1 MGQSSLDSPFI
12 YSFNMKMFVVL
23 ALAAVAFAEPEADPY
38 VVGYN
43 GFSGFPYTA
52 ATYSSPL
59 MRAFTPYST
68 FSTPLVH
75 RVFKREAEADP
86 AVVFSGLPVTSY
98 SGVHPVNTVAAVN
111 TYSAVHPVN
120 TVAPVTS
127 YSAVH
132 PVNTVAAVNT
142 YSAVSPVT
150 TYTAAVPTSHSVT
163 SYKNPE
169 HYTAVK
175 NFGIGPNYIAKNYG
189 VQHVAKREAEADPA
203 VVSGLPVSTYSAV
216 HPFNTYS
223 AVHPVNTYTS
233 NVAVTPFGLT
243 HSSNVGV
250 CLNNVGQQV
259 PC

>member
-75 RVFKREAEADP
+75 RVFKREAEAEADP

-98 SGVHPVNTVAAVN
+98 SAVHPVNTVAAVN

-120 TVAPVTS
+120 TVAAVTS
-127 YSAVH
+127 
-132 PVNTVAAVNT
+132 

-203 VVSGLPVSTYSAV
+203 VVFSGLPVSTYSAV
-216 HPFNTYS
+216 HPVNTYS

>member
-68 FSTPLVH
+68 FSTLLVH

-203 VVSGLPVSTYSAV
+203 VVVSGLPVS
-216 HPFNTYS
+216 TYS

-250 CLNNVGQQV
+250 CLNNVG
-259 PC
+259 

>member
-68 FSTPLVH
+68 FGTPLVH
-75 RVFKREAEADP
+75 RVFKREAEAEADP

-98 SGVHPVNTVAAVN
+98 SAVHPVNTVAAVN

-175 NFGIGPNYIAKNYG
+175 NF
-189 VQHVAKREAEADPA
+189 
-203 VVSGLPVSTYSAV
+203 
-216 HPFNTYS
+216 
-223 AVHPVNTYTS
+223 
-233 NVAVTPFGLT
+233 
-243 HSSNVGV
+243 
-250 CLNNVGQQV
+250 
-259 PC
+259 

>member
-111 TYSAVHPVN
+111 TYSAV
-120 TVAPVTS
+120 
-127 YSAVH
+127 
-132 PVNTVAAVNT
+132 
-142 YSAVSPVT
+142 SPVT

-189 VQHVAKREAEADPA
+189 VQH
-203 VVSGLPVSTYSAV
+203 
-216 HPFNTYS
+216 
-223 AVHPVNTYTS
+223 
-233 NVAVTPFGLT
+233 
-243 HSSNVGV
+243 
-250 CLNNVGQQV
+250 
-259 PC
+259 